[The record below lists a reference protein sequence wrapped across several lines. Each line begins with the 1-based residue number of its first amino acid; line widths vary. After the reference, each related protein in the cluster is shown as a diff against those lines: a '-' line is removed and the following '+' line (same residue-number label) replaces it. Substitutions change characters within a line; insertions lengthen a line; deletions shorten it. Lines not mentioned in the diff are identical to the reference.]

1 MNKPVPAILYKYRA
15 FSINSLDSLINDT
28 VYLADPISFND
39 PFDCQPSLLDDLKD
53 IGKLREIAAQLMFDT
68 QAREFIPLRKSV
80 MKYLNYQR
88 LNKNVSQPISL
99 GLSLSQPGSLGLIL
113 SDDLF
118 LGKDNNPKRD
128 SRNEYNRFQDAQ
140 SEQLRMDIDNFLEN
154 IEDSYSL
161 NLMHAAFEVFEDLIK
176 SELLAS
182 RNVGVLSLARDN
194 DCQLMWAHYSDDHQG
209 FCCGYRLP
217 GEPEI
222 FASENKIKAV
232 DYDGIRTVTTS
243 QLHDLVNNSSSV
255 KAVVNNAIYY
265 VKSKKWEYENEYRMI
280 GKPGLRQSPFIL
292 ESVSFGLRCRD
303 TVKFS
308 IMSALANRT
317 SPVKFYQMEE
327 VTGSFDLKPVEI
339 RLSDVKNLPITS
351 IA

>member
-1 MNKPVPAILYKYRA
+1 
-15 FSINSLDSLINDT
+15 

-39 PFDCQPSLLDDLKD
+39 PFDCQPSLLDDLND
-53 IGKLREIAAQLMFDT
+53 IGKLKEIAAQLMFDT
-68 QAREFIPLRKSV
+68 QAREFIPLRNSV

-88 LNKNVSQPISL
+88 FNKNVSQPISL

-113 SDDLF
+113 SDDQF
-118 LGKDNNPKRD
+118 IGKDNNPKRA
-128 SRNEYNRFQDAQ
+128 SRYEYNKFQDAQ
-140 SEQLRMDIDNFLEN
+140 SEQLRIDIEIFLAKIQDN
-154 IEDSYSL
+154 YSL
-161 NLMHAAFEVFEDLIK
+161 NLKHAAFEVFEDLIK

-182 RNVGVLSLARDN
+182 RNVGVLSLAKDN

-217 GEPEI
+217 GEPEK
-222 FASENKIKAV
+222 FASDNKIKAV

-280 GKPGLRQSPFIL
+280 GKPGLRQSPFML
-292 ESVSFGLRCRD
+292 ESVSFGLRCKD
-303 TVKFS
+303 SVKFS
-308 IMSALANRT
+308 IMSALAYRDSTVN
-317 SPVKFYQMEE
+317 FYQMTE
-327 VTGSFDLKPVEI
+327 VKGTFKLKA
-339 RLSDVKNLPITS
+339 K
-351 IA
+351 